1 MNPQTEIP
9 VEPPPPAQPQRRASR
24 GQGRPHGCCV
34 RRALQVD
41 QADGAGMTGF
51 LLRFVFREAKLAATR
66 RAATLRDDWVIIG
79 KVLEEAREAK
89 RHG

>member
-1 MNPQTEIP
+1 
-9 VEPPPPAQPQRRASR
+9 
-24 GQGRPHGCCV
+24 
-34 RRALQVD
+34 
-41 QADGAGMTGF
+41 MTGF